1 MPPRREPVAVRDVEV
16 REIETS
22 KGLATEEKGQM
33 ELPAEGKPSW
43 KRFVL
48 RYPELG
54 LWNGKLVLGA
64 HGGSGGEAFSRDGRV
79 IGTDETALDDVI
91 GEHALETG
99 FAYAS
104 LDRDGIGGTREGL
117 ALVRRFTGIMKE
129 RLGSNVERTYLAGLS
144 MGGGIARFGAEE
156 SPPAYN
162 GFLIIAGA
170 HGDAS
175 GREDRRKRCAA
186 LWPRVDPGKVAQP
199 SEADLLAYAKAVG
212 TPVEARR
219 FWPFTGASLS
229 SDSGRR
235 AEETSGELTAPTI
248 EIVGTFDDFV
258 LPEILAYER
267 KVRSKGAGSRYRL
280 YQVQGAWHISRD
292 DDAISSFQYAGSR
305 MGLDEASLDALATGA
320 TYLPVVREA
329 LLLLDRWVSEGE
341 APPPGRTL
349 SETESLIP

>member
-1 MPPRREPVAVRDVEV
+1 MPWIGEPVRVRDVEV
-16 REIETS
+16 REIETTR
-22 KGLATEEKGQM
+22 GLATEEKGLL
-33 ELPAEGKPSW
+33 ELPVEGKPSW

-54 LWNGKLVLGA
+54 SWNGKLVVGA

-91 GEHALETG
+91 GEHALEKG

-117 ALVRRFTGIMKE
+117 RLTRRFTGIMKE
-129 RLGSNVERTYLAGLS
+129 RLGSNVERTYLVGLS
-144 MGGGIARFGAEE
+144 MGGGIARYAAEE
-156 SPPAYN
+156 SPSAYH
-162 GFLIIAGA
+162 GLLVIAGA

-186 LWPRVDPGKVAQP
+186 SWPRVDPGKVAQP
-199 SEADLLAYAKAVG
+199 SEADLLAYAEAIG
-212 TPVEARR
+212 TPVAARR

-229 SDSGRR
+229 SDPVRG
-235 AEETSGELTAPTI
+235 AEETSGELKVPTI

-280 YQVQGAWHISRD
+280 YQVEGAWHISSD

-305 MGLDEASLDALATGA
+305 MGLSEASLEALATGA
-320 TYLPVVREA
+320 TYLPIVREA

-349 SETESLIP
+349 KDDESLLP